1 MPAFVIADIEVI
13 DKERYERYKQLVP
26 GTLEAFGGRFIARG
40 GRVETLDGEWS
51 PQRVVILE
59 FPSVERAQAWMD
71 SPEYAEAKAIRHATA
86 RSRIIAV
93 EGL

>member
-26 GTLEAFGGRFIARG
+26 GTLEPFGGRFLARG
-40 GRVETLDGEWS
+40 GRVESLDGPWS

-59 FPSVERAQAWMD
+59 FPSVERAQAWMN

-86 RSRIIAV
+86 HSRIIVV